1 MILMSDYYTER
12 ADFFIKQ
19 INREGIE
26 AFINHL
32 GYCGYFTAPCS
43 SQYHGCHEGG
53 LLKHSVI
60 VTGIMLD
67 LREVIAPEI
76 PVESCI
82 IAGMFHDIGKAGY
95 YGKQNYVPN
104 TLKGGKVSDSKPFK
118 SNDDR
123 LNIPHQVASLH
134 IVSKFIPLT
143 EEESFAILFHNGL
156 YTPDGK
162 AIQGNETPLM
172 LLLHFADM
180 WSSRFVEEEYKGCM
194 RRTVL
199 TSSPHGPGASG
210 SPGFL
215 KKGRISWP
223 M

>member
-1 MILMSDYYTER
+1 MSVQNNLFNVGTFSDCKDKATVL
-12 ADFFIKQ
+12 FSQIK
-19 INREGIE
+19 REGIE
-26 AFINHL
+26 FLLKHL
-32 GYCGYFTAPCS
+32 ADNGFYTAPCS
-43 SQYHGCHEGG
+43 GSYHSAYEGG
-53 LLKHSVI
+53 LLVHSVI
-60 VTGIMLD
+60 VTDTMLR

-82 IAGMFHDIGKAGY
+82 IAGMFHDVGKAGY
-95 YGKQNYVPN
+95 FGKPNYVPN
-104 TLKGGKVSDSKPFK
+104 ILKGGKVSDSKPFK

-156 YTPDGK
+156 YTPDGR

-180 WSSRFVEEEYKGCM
+180 WASRFIEDRY
-194 RRTVL
+194 TA
-199 TSSPHGPGASG
+199 ASG
-210 SPGFL
+210 GMF
-215 KKGRISWP
+215 
-223 M
+223 